1 MRQYAGHHQKRNQQL
16 EVARNPTGI
25 HERTGLSRGTR
36 GLPNPKIMVQEILA
50 YCILAV
56 AIFFLV
62 RKFFWKKKKDKNC
75 GNGDCGCH

>member
-1 MRQYAGHHQKRNQQL
+1 
-16 EVARNPTGI
+16 
-25 HERTGLSRGTR
+25 
-36 GLPNPKIMVQEILA
+36 MVQEILA
-50 YCILAV
+50 YSILAV